1 MDRCAVF
8 VDAGY
13 LLAEGGWLCHR
24 TKRRAD
30 LACDHA
36 ALTDA
41 LSRLAREHSE
51 LPMLRLYWY
60 DAAPSRIATPEHL
73 RLAVIP
79 NVKVR
84 LGRLVEHRQ
93 KGVDSLIVR
102 DLITLAA
109 ERAVVTAYLVGGD
122 EDIREGV
129 AAAQALGVR
138 VVLLGIGGLQANQAL
153 SLVGVAD
160 ERIVLDRGF
169 WARFLRATAAGAPPV
184 AQAVGVRPITGP
196 GTAVAGEVG
205 ERLAGEWAAGAL
217 PAQLQEVV
225 ASHPR
230 IPAALD
236 RWLMR
241 SAEETLGSLRDRPGV
256 KAELRAGFW
265 RELRSGPLAGTGGAV
280 DGPSR
285 PAGATGRIV

>member
-30 LACDHA
+30 LACDHT

-60 DAAPSRIATPEHL
+60 DAAPSGIATPEYL

-153 SLVGVAD
+153 SLVGEAD

-184 AQAVGVRPITGP
+184 AQAAGSARSP
-196 GTAVAGEVG
+196 GQA
-205 ERLAGEWAAGAL
+205 RRW
-217 PAQLQEVV
+217 PA
-225 ASHPR
+225 
-230 IPAALD
+230 
-236 RWLMR
+236 
-241 SAEETLGSLRDRPGV
+241 
-256 KAELRAGFW
+256 
-265 RELRSGPLAGTGGAV
+265 RSGSGWPGNGQPGRRPHSSKRWPRATRASPPRSTAG
-280 DGPSR
+280 
-285 PAGATGRIV
+285 

>member
-13 LLAEGGWLCHR
+13 VLAEAGWLCHR

-41 LSRLAREHSE
+41 LSRLAREHSQ
-51 LPMLRLYWY
+51 LPMLRVYWY
-60 DAAPSRIATPEHL
+60 DAAPSGIATPDHL

-79 NVKVR
+79 DVKVR
-84 LGRLVEHRQ
+84 LGRPVDQRQ

-102 DLITLAA
+102 DLITLAT
-109 ERAVVTAYLVGGD
+109 ERAIVTAYLVGGD

-138 VVLLGIGGLQANQAL
+138 VVLVGVGGLRANQAL
-153 SLVGVAD
+153 SLLGEAD
-160 ERIVLDRGF
+160 ETVVLDRSF
-169 WARFLRATAAGAPPV
+169 WARFLRPAPAAGAPPPETL
-184 AQAVGVRPITGP
+184 ASGHGVD
-196 GTAVAGEVG
+196 AGDVEA
-205 ERLAGEWAAGAL
+205 RLAGDWAAGVS
-217 PAQLQEVV
+217 PAQVEAVL
-225 ASHPR
+225 ARHPR

-241 SAEETLGSLRDRPGV
+241 SAEETLGSLRDLPAV

-265 RELRSGPLAGTGGAV
+265 RELRGGPLA
-280 DGPSR
+280 
-285 PAGATGRIV
+285 AGAGGCGQTEPVCWRHR